1 MWQSLS
7 FGANYKA
14 AYCLA
19 ACPAGED
26 VMAPFLRDR
35 KEFIQDVVKPLQDK
49 VETVYVIPGSDAE
62 SHAAKRFPHKQIKQV
77 RNSLTPISIT
87 GFKYGLSLVFQRN
100 QAKGFNATYHFLF
113 AGQEFSQFT
122 VTIANQTCEVHE
134 GLAGQPDLVVKA
146 DSKIWIGFLR
156 KERNIVLAILT
167 RKIRIKGDIRLLLKF
182 AKCFPTS

>member
-35 KEFIQDVVKPLQDK
+35 KGFIQDVVKPLQDK
-49 VETVYVIPGSDAE
+49 VETIYVIPGSDAE
-62 SHAAKRFPHKQIKQV
+62 AHAIKRFPHKQIKQV

-113 AGQEFSQFT
+113 TGQEFSQFT

-134 GLAGQPDLVVKA
+134 GLVGQPDLVVKA
-146 DSKIWIGFLR
+146 DSKTWIGFLR
-156 KERNIVLAILT
+156 KERNIVLAMLT

-182 AKCFPTS
+182 SKCFPT